1 MYAMSLVSVQFLK
14 PPRWSLLSFL
24 FLNIPKVLWLLSFS
38 LSPLFISPFWPLTF
52 PSFIHVYWVLH
63 IVLYYRRMVTQP
75 WNAWVFS
82 FSYTYCTQ
90 MSGGLRTIIKVTL
103 SGGLAEPGSK
113 SNSVWLHSPCTF
125 HSTWLPCRLKVIY
138 SYRYPLNFTRSW
150 FVTNL

>member
-1 MYAMSLVSVQFLK
+1 MYAMSLVSIQFLK
-14 PPRWSLLSFL
+14 P
-24 FLNIPKVLWLLSFS
+24 LNDLCFIFYFWASPKCFDYCLS
-38 LSPLFISPFWPLTF
+38 LSSLFIPPFWPLTF
-52 PSFIHVYWVLH
+52 PSFVPVYWVLH

-75 WNAWVFS
+75 WNAWIFS

-103 SGGLAEPGSK
+103 PGGLAEPGSK

-125 HSTWLPCRLKVIY
+125 HSTWLPCRPKVIY